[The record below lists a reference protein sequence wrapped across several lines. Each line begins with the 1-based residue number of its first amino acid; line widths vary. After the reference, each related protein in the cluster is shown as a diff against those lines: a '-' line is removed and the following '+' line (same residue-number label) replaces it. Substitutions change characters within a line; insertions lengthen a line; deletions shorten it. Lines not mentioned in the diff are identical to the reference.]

1 MDIKEIEKG
10 DKWFVQLSPKS
21 TLVEREV
28 LDVTEFTVLLKNNDT
43 NSSYNKARYKFSD
56 IEFVESF

>member
-10 DKWFVQLSPKS
+10 DKLI
-21 TLVEREV
+21 EREV
-28 LDVTEFTVLLKNNDT
+28 LDVTDFTVLLKDNDT